1 MPLTVQRGWDG
12 VEVWL
17 WKITETADDLSCL
30 VPGEQARY
38 ACEKFRSMKR
48 RTEWLAVRAILA
60 QMFGGQGRIVYDG
73 AGRPLLD
80 GVAGY
85 ISVSH
90 TDGCAVVAFSRESE
104 VGVDVELTSRDVLPV
119 AGRFMPAEKLGIYPS
134 AKRNR
139 VALLNWCAKEALFKI
154 TGDLGGNFKENV
166 SVGGFEL
173 GERGRVALSVVGVDC
188 PGEPLYVAD
197 YSFNDDLLVVLCRKR
212 HDVERLESPALCE
225 E

>member
-1 MPLTVQRGWDG
+1 MPLSVLHGWDG
-12 VEVWL
+12 VDVWL
-17 WKITETADDLSCL
+17 WKITETADELSCL
-30 VPGEQARY
+30 VPEEQAFY
-38 ACEKFRSMKR
+38 AREAFASVKR
-48 RTEWLAVRAILA
+48 RAEWLAVRAIVA
-60 QMFGGQGRIVYDG
+60 QKFGGQVQIVYDG
-73 AGRPLLD
+73 AGKPLLD

-85 ISVSH
+85 VSVSH
-90 TDGCAVVAFSRESE
+90 TKGYAVVAFSRDSE

-119 AGRFMPAEKLGIYPS
+119 AGRFMPAEALGMYRPDERS
-134 AKRNR
+134 R

-154 TGDLGGNFKENV
+154 TGDLGGNFKENI

-212 HDVERLESPALCE
+212 SDAE
-225 E
+225 